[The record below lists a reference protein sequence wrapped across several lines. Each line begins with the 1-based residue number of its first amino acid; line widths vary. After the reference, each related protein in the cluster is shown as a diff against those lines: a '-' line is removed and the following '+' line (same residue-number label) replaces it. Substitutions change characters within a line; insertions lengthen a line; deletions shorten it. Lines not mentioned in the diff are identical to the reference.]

1 MKVTFIQAGGS
12 IDKDYPK
19 KIRTYSFEIGE
30 PAFKR
35 ILSHANVSFDYDTVS
50 VCRKDSMDMTDKDRK
65 AVLDA
70 CLKAGDKIV
79 VTHGTDTMVQTAKVL
94 TEIKNK
100 TIILTGAS
108 SPFKFIDS
116 DADFNLGMAV
126 AAVQTLKPGVYIAM
140 NGRIFDWD
148 KVKKLD
154 SGHFVEK

>member
-1 MKVTFIQAGGS
+1 MKITFIQAGGS

-30 PAFKR
+30 PASKR
-35 ILSHANVSFDYDTVS
+35 ILGHANANFDYGIVS
-50 VCRKDSMDMTDKDRK
+50 VCKKDSMDMTDIDRK
-65 AVLDA
+65 NVLDA
-70 CLKAGDKIV
+70 CLKAGDKII
-79 VTHGTDTMVQTAKVL
+79 VTHGTDTMIMTAEAL
-94 TEIKNK
+94 SGIKNK

-108 SPFKFIDS
+108 SPAKFVDS

-126 AAVQTLKPGVYIAM
+126 GAVQTLKPGVYIAM